1 MEFGSKE
8 EKRKKWEIQSSASLM
23 DDMPSDESF
32 FNALVQQSPDQ
43 KINTVDAS
51 SDDLASDER
60 FFHALVEQ
68 SPAEKNN
75 NKVDH
80 CSNDILDHS
89 SYTKK
94 LEIDEVLDG
103 EYCSEPAFLGKLGME
118 KKSQCEFQKDCH
130 DNKKSGVS
138 YDEAWLD
145 ELLLADFHQPRSL
158 AAFITNFHID
168 QGTKKY

>member
-1 MEFGSKE
+1 MEFDSKE
-8 EKRKKWEIQSSASLM
+8 EKREIQSSASLM
-23 DDMPSDESF
+23 DDMPSDGSF

-51 SDDLASDER
+51 SDDLPSDES

-80 CSNDILDHS
+80 CSNDIVDHS
-89 SYTKK
+89 SYSKK

-103 EYCSEPAFLGKLGME
+103 EYCSKPFLRNLSME

-130 DNKKSGVS
+130 NNKKSWVS

-158 AAFITNFHID
+158 AAFLTNFHID
-168 QGTKKY
+168 QGTKKN

>member
-1 MEFGSKE
+1 MEFDSKE
-8 EKRKKWEIQSSASLM
+8 EKREIQSSASLM
-23 DDMPSDESF
+23 DDNASNESF

-51 SDDLASDER
+51 SDDLPSDES
-60 FFHALVEQ
+60 FFHALLEQ

-80 CSNDILDHS
+80 CFNDIVDHS

-103 EYCSEPAFLGKLGME
+103 DYCSEPFLRNLSTE
-118 KKSQCEFQKDCH
+118 KKSQCEFQKHCH
-130 DNKKSGVS
+130 NNKKSGVS

-158 AAFITNFHID
+158 AAFLTNFHID
-168 QGTKKY
+168 QGTKKN

>member
-1 MEFGSKE
+1 MEFDSKE
-8 EKRKKWEIQSSASLM
+8 EKREIQSSASLM
-23 DDMPSDESF
+23 DDNASNESF
-32 FNALVQQSPDQ
+32 FNALVRQSPDQ

-51 SDDLASDER
+51 SDDLPSDES

-75 NKVDH
+75 NKVVH
-80 CSNDILDHS
+80 CSNDIVDHS

-103 EYCSEPAFLGKLGME
+103 DYCSEPFLRNLSTE
-118 KKSQCEFQKDCH
+118 KKSQCEFQKHCH
-130 DNKKSGVS
+130 NNKKSGVS

-158 AAFITNFHID
+158 AAFLTNFHID
-168 QGTKKY
+168 QGTKKN